1 MTDAKPLSY
10 MQPGQQANLLC
21 RTGVGECVGESS
33 ITTRKKEKKKTFLN
47 IETSAK
53 IPLVRIIEG
62 GAVDVKNCSYLC
74 THVISDFSISFSS

>member
-1 MTDAKPLSY
+1 MNVWVRALL
-10 MQPGQQANLLC
+10 QQ
-21 RTGVGECVGESS
+21 E
-33 ITTRKKEKKKTFLN
+33 KKKKKKTFLN